1 MIIHNPILTG
11 SLTLNNVNLSTGN
24 LVTTGSNTFVGN
36 QILSGSLTVSGSVS
50 ATGTLTAQTLVVQTV
65 TSSVLYSSGS
75 NIFGNNIAN
84 TQVFTGSVLVTGS
97 IGIGTTPS
105 VSPIEILSNSDYA
118 FRANRTATNSK
129 SLIALY
135 DSPTAATSSYLIAGV
150 DPTGNIVGYSAT
162 GSFIS
167 VGTNGT
173 GIKRDLIL
181 HNYDAQSVVIATN
194 NTERMRVTSAGNVGI
209 GTTPSYKLH
218 IIESTTNGRAVQGVA
233 TATSGTNYGA
243 VLVAEG
249 IGATK
254 NIGLYASAEGA
265 TTNVAAVFDNG
276 NVGIGTSS
284 PSSIFEVA
292 QTNGIITQRGNT
304 GYSVF
309 RSYGGDG
316 TNSDVVEFQ
325 IRNRVDGS
333 NMVSIGNFTSHDLT
347 FRTANTER
355 MRITSAGLIGIGGA
369 NSGWTLAVNSISSNN
384 SSTPHQIA
392 IFGNSTSGATRGYL
406 YIGSS
411 AGIDWLVGKD
421 TGGSG
426 DNRFNLSLYTGEQR
440 MVLYTNGNYS
450 FAGSNVSDI
459 RLKSNINTLSLNAL
473 DKISQFVPK
482 SYTMNDHPDQ
492 IRYGFIA
499 QEVKDILPDLISG
512 TEGEKEYLGLD
523 YNGVLTLTVKA
534 LQELKAEFDEYK
546 TTHP

>member
-135 DSPTAATSSYLIAGV
+135 DSPTAGNASYLIAGV
-150 DPTGNIVGYSAT
+150 DPTGNIIGYGAT
-162 GSFIS
+162 GSFVS
-167 VGTNGT
+167 TGTNGT
-173 GIKRDLIL
+173 GVKRDLII
-181 HNYDAQSVVIATN
+181 HNYDAKNIILATN
-194 NTERMRVTSAGNVGI
+194 NTERMRVDSSGNVGI
-209 GTTPSYKLH
+209 GVTPTYALD
-218 IIESTTNGRAVQGVA
+218 VA
-233 TATSGTNYGA
+233 NS
-243 VLVAEG
+243 
-249 IGATK
+249 
-254 NIGLYASAEGA
+254 
-265 TTNVAAVFDNG
+265 
-276 NVGIGTSS
+276 SS
-284 PSSIFEVA
+284 PSLRVRNGALGGTATLLLETANDFSGTC
-292 QTNGIITQRGNT
+292 QTYIKCIGTTSNGQST
-304 GYSVF
+304 
-309 RSYGGDG
+309 
-316 TNSDVVEFQ
+316 
-325 IRNRVDGS
+325 
-333 NMVSIGNFTSHDLT
+333 LT
-347 FRTANTER
+347 FGTAGASGDATATER
-355 MRITSAGLIGIGGA
+355 MRLTSAGRLGIGT
-369 NSGWTLAVNSISSNN
+369 NSPGDYVLNVTSNSTNN
-384 SSTPHQIA
+384 ATYPHQIA
-392 IFGNSTSGATRGYL
+392 IFGNSASGAGRGYL

-421 TGGSG
+421 TSNAG
-426 DNRFNLSLYTGEQR
+426 DYRFNLSLYTGEQR
-440 MVLYTNGNYS
+440 MILYTNGNYS

-499 QEVKDILPDLISG
+499 QEIKEITPDLISG

>member
-50 ATGTLTAQTLVVQTV
+50 ATGTLTAQTLVVQTI
-65 TSSVLYSSGS
+65 TSSVSVITGS
-75 NIFGNNIAN
+75 TNFGTLAAN
-84 TQVFTGSVLVTGS
+84 THTFTGSILASGS

-105 VSPIEILSNSDYA
+105 TAPIEVLSTSDYS
-118 FRANRTATNSK
+118 FRHFRTVINSK
-129 SLIALY
+129 SLISLY
-135 DSPTAATSSYLIAGV
+135 DSPTAANANYVIIGV
-150 DPTGNIVGYSAT
+150 DPTGSIVGYAVS

-167 VGTNGT
+167 TGTNGT
-173 GIKRDLIL
+173 GVKRDLII
-181 HNYDAQSVVIATN
+181 HNYDAKNIILATN
-194 NTERMRVTSAGNVGI
+194 NTERMRVDSSGNVGI
-209 GTTPSYKLH
+209 GVTPTYALD
-218 IIESTTNGRAVQGVA
+218 VA
-233 TATSGTNYGA
+233 NS
-243 VLVAEG
+243 
-249 IGATK
+249 
-254 NIGLYASAEGA
+254 
-265 TTNVAAVFDNG
+265 
-276 NVGIGTSS
+276 SS
-284 PSSIFEVA
+284 PSLRVRNGALGGTATLLLETANDFSGTC
-292 QTNGIITQRGNT
+292 QTYIKCIGTTSNGQST
-304 GYSVF
+304 
-309 RSYGGDG
+309 
-316 TNSDVVEFQ
+316 
-325 IRNRVDGS
+325 
-333 NMVSIGNFTSHDLT
+333 LT
-347 FRTANTER
+347 FGTAGASGDATATER
-355 MRITSAGLIGIGGA
+355 MRLTSAGRLGIGT
-369 NSGWTLAVNSISSNN
+369 NSPGDYVLNVTSNSTNN
-384 SSTPHQIA
+384 ATYPHQIA
-392 IFGNSTSGATRGYL
+392 IFGNSASGASRGYL

-411 AGIDWLVGKD
+411 AGIDWLMGKD
-421 TGGSG
+421 TSG
-426 DNRFNLSLYTGEQR
+426 AGDYRFNLSLYTGEQR

-499 QEVKDILPDLISG
+499 QEIKEITPDLISG